1 MNKRIFWIASYPKS
15 GNTWMRAI
23 VSSLFFSKNGIFDF
37 KLLSLVPTYEKAKI
51 FDFVKKIN
59 LNDYHKL
66 SKIEILSKYFI
77 KSQERIYIDG
87 DFSFFKTHSCNS
99 LIDNNAFTDETV
111 SLGLIYLLRNPLDV
125 AISYAEHRNKKIDD
139 IIDIMMSNN
148 ALTATGDIHN
158 KKYPILMSRC
168 DNHLISWQNLKIP
181 KIIIK
186 YEDLLEN
193 TEVVLIKL
201 VKFFE
206 QKFKFKFHKSEEKS
220 NTALHT
226 LPVPFVRSTI
236 RRHNTWV
243 HA

>member
-15 GNTWMRAI
+15 GNTWIRAI
-23 VSSLFFSKNGIFDF
+23 VSSLFFTKNGIFDF
-37 KLLSLVPTYEKAKI
+37 KLLPLIPTYEKAKI

-99 LIDNNAFTDETV
+99 LINNNAFTNEAV

-139 IIDIMMSNN
+139 IIDIMISNN
-148 ALTATGDIHN
+148 ALTTTGDIHS
-158 KKYPILMSRC
+158 KKYPILMSRW
-168 DNHLISWQNLKIP
+168 DNHIISWQNLKVP

-206 QKFKFKFHKSEEKS
+206 
-220 NTALHT
+220 L
-226 LPVPFVRSTI
+226 
-236 RRHNTWV
+236 
-243 HA
+243 